1 MRPAPRTATVL
12 MKRQSDCQNIV
23 STIFEESITVI
34 KLAIQQ
40 PKYLI
45 IIITYL
51 TGLLGLP

>member
-12 MKRQSDCQNIV
+12 MNRQSDCQNIV

-40 PKYLI
+40 PKY
-45 IIITYL
+45 YNNSQ
-51 TGLLGLP
+51 

>member
-12 MKRQSDCQNIV
+12 MKRQSDFQNIV